1 MARTRV
7 VTRTINAMEVTV
19 KTVNPTTESFEDIK
33 VTVSGELNE
42 KAVKKAIANECATR
56 GLVAIKVTDTKKIEQ
71 VFGMLETD
79 FIKLARPMNE
89 LRQFIGDDEADEQ
102 K

>member
-7 VTRTINAMEVTV
+7 VTRTINAQEVIV
-19 KTVNPTTESFEDIK
+19 KVVNPITETFEEIK
-33 VTVSGELNE
+33 VTVSGEVNE
-42 KAVKKAIANECATR
+42 KAINKAIAAECSAR
-56 GLVAIKVTDTKKIEQ
+56 GVVAIKVVGTKRIEQ

-79 FIKLARPMNE
+79 FIKFARPMNE
-89 LRQFIGDDEADEQ
+89 LRQFVEDDETEEQ

>member
-7 VTRTINAMEVTV
+7 VTRTINAEEVTV
-19 KTVNPTTESFEDIK
+19 KVVNPTTETFEEIK
-33 VTVSGELNE
+33 VTVSGEVNE
-42 KAVKKAIANECATR
+42 KSVKKAIATECSAR
-56 GLVAIKVTDTKKIEQ
+56 GVVAIKVIGTKRIEQ

-89 LRQFIGDDEADEQ
+89 LRQFIEDDETEEQ